1 MNNAQAYTI
10 VCMDEI
16 MGAILNME
24 LPEIP
29 ATQFRGCFYDVI
41 KKNCRHHHQCL
52 NHEDLDKK
60 LLCPFAK

>member
-1 MNNAQAYTI
+1 
-10 VCMDEI
+10 MDEI